1 MPLLNYWLANKTKQI
16 DLMTK
21 TRSRSLTVVSSHDG
35 DSGSVTTVNGGLMS
49 DELRFQRKCFYAS
62 SDYAESFWGKFIYI
76 YQGKGSL
83 RLMRNSLC
91 LEDCPQ
97 TIEIPFETIKS
108 VNMDRF
114 SSWAKPL
121 GLSRLTVTYMRDGGA
136 PRTIHLVPYESV
148 FDATSVTSS
157 LVASWHETLGHVE
170 TRANRVQ
177 LPKFEP
183 EPQQSPVMLNRLIVA
198 GALILP
204 LVILGLCW
212 FAKNS

>member
-1 MPLLNYWLANKTKQI
+1 
-16 DLMTK
+16 
-21 TRSRSLTVVSSHDG
+21 
-35 DSGSVTTVNGGLMS
+35 MS

-83 RLMRNSLC
+83 RLMSNSLC

-97 TIEIPFETIKS
+97 AIEIPFEAINRVT
-108 VNMDRF
+108 MDRF

-121 GLSRLTVTYMRDGGA
+121 GLSRLTVNYLQDGET
-136 PRTIHLVPYESV
+136 RTIHLVPYESV

-157 LVASWHETLGHVE
+157 VVASWHETLGHVE
-170 TRANRVQ
+170 TLTNRVQ

-183 EPQQSPVMLNRLIVA
+183 EPQQSPVILNRLIVA

-212 FAKNS
+212 FAKSS